1 MQLGSKPTR
10 GTPRSTSGISS
21 SRLRLAFS
29 RASSTRPAES
39 IGRPQQTTSGRYTR
53 APAAAKRRTAP
64 IPISGHW
71 YSVKVS
77 LKSAISA
84 DPAPCGRS
92 EKRLEKVFFLTFGKD
107 RRESTPATA
116 AARRARRVFV
126 IAVLRGGARAAKG
139 RPRREFPVAFLR
151 G

>member
-1 MQLGSKPTR
+1 MQLGSSPTR
-10 GTPRSTSGISS
+10 GIPRSTSGISR

-39 IGRPQQTTSGRYTR
+39 IGRPQQTTSGRWTR

-71 YSVKVS
+71 YSVQVS

-84 DPAPCGRS
+84 DPTPCGRS
-92 EKRLEKVFFLTFGKD
+92 EKRLEKVFFVTFGKD
-107 RRESTPATA
+107 RRGSTPATA
-116 AARRARRVFV
+116 AARRARRGVGGGG
-126 IAVLRGGARAAKG
+126 LEGGGRGG
-139 RPRREFPVAFLR
+139 
-151 G
+151 